1 MKKIFLFSL
10 IIVVF
15 SEIQAQ
21 NTPCMSADSFLIYAY
36 SNVKDAYEANNIQ
49 HLKYYSDKSLKS
61 FEKAKGSL
69 KKCGCDPAFELAYNA
84 KELMAKVKATN
95 TFEDGR
101 FYVKRAKEI
110 TQNCITELNKCT
122 IPSFKELE
130 EPVIAEEKSDDDDLK
145 TLLKEQEKLEQQ
157 QLALKIKEQELLKKL
172 DTQKNKENLLQKE
185 TLIKDFKAV
194 LRLNITTC
202 NKVLKTY
209 NCTSKLTDYDKNNT
223 TLVYESIDD
232 IKTYYLNITKKMN
245 ADYLEKLNQCHVN

>member
-1 MKKIFLFSL
+1 MKKIYLFSL
-10 IIVVF
+10 FFVVF

-61 FEKAKGSL
+61 FEKAKASL
-69 KKCGCDPAFELAYNA
+69 KKCGCDSAFDLAYNA
-84 KELMAKVKATN
+84 KELMAKVKATK

-122 IPSFKELE
+122 IPSFKEVE
-130 EPVIAEEKSDDDDLK
+130 EIVIVEEKSDKDDLK
-145 TLLKEQEKLEQQ
+145 ILLQEQEKLEQQ

-172 DTQKNKENLLQKE
+172 DAQKNKENLVQKE
-185 TLIKDFKAV
+185 TLIKELKAV
-194 LRLNITTC
+194 LSLNIDTC
-202 NKVLKTY
+202 NKVLKIY
-209 NCTSKLTDYDKNNT
+209 NCTSELTNYDNNDT
-223 TLVYESIDD
+223 KLVYESIDG
-232 IKTYYLNITKKMN
+232 IKTYYLNLTKKIN
-245 ADYLEKLNQCHVN
+245 AVYLEKLNQCYVN